1 MTKTC
6 RVCDMDTDEPTAVAL
21 EHTNSC
27 GGRVVHLCPPC
38 RAEQGLIPLDQHPE
52 GSDGFPLH
60 EVSAP

>member
-1 MTKTC
+1 
-6 RVCDMDTDEPTAVAL
+6 MDTDEPTAVAL

-60 EVSAP
+60 EVDAP